1 MSQSLILIDSLSSA
15 CWEKNGKKRNEKQLK
30 AFFPGPEMDTPCWL
44 CLAAF
49 SWPLGSIKG

>member
-15 CWEKNGKKRNEKQLK
+15 CWEKNGKKRKEKQLK